1 MAKARSSG
9 RRQEIL
15 ETLARMLEEHQGEHI
30 TTAGLAK
37 SVGVSEAALYRHFPS
52 KAKMFEALIEFIEE
66 TVLSRINRIL
76 DEEAD
81 AAVRIQQ
88 IIFLILGF
96 AGKNPGMSR
105 LMQGDVLVGEAAR
118 LRVRIA
124 QFFERIETQLRQV
137 LRESELRNALRQ
149 PVPETARLLLA
160 VVDGRIAQFVR
171 SGLKNSPAEGWERQ
185 WEILNRGI
193 FITPAQA

>member
-15 ETLARMLEEHQGEHI
+15 ETLARMLEENQGEHI

-52 KAKMFEALIEFIEE
+52 KAKMFEGLIEFIEE

-76 DEEAD
+76 AEEAD
-81 AAVRIQQ
+81 AASRIQQ

-96 AGKNPGMSR
+96 AGKNPGMTR
-105 LMQGDVLVGEAAR
+105 LMQGDVLVGETAR

-137 LRESELRNALRQ
+137 LRESEMRNALRQ

-160 VVDGRIAQFVR
+160 VIDGRIAQFVR
-171 SGLKNSPAEGWERQ
+171 SGLKSSPVEGWERQ
-185 WEILNRGI
+185 WEMLHRGI
-193 FITPAQA
+193 FIKLDQV

>member
-66 TVLSRINRIL
+66 TILSRINRIM
-76 DEEAD
+76 DEEVD
-81 AAVRIQQ
+81 AASRIQQ
-88 IIFLILGF
+88 ITLLVLSF
-96 AGKNPGMSR
+96 AGKNPGMTR
-105 LMQGDVLVGEAAR
+105 LMQGDVLVGETAR

-124 QFFERIETQLRQV
+124 QFFDRIENNF
-137 LRESELRNALRQ
+137 EI
-149 PVPETARLLLA
+149 
-160 VVDGRIAQFVR
+160 RIVFSLKSLDL
-171 SGLKNSPAEGWERQ
+171 SGQIRV
-185 WEILNRGI
+185 
-193 FITPAQA
+193 

>member
-15 ETLARMLEEHQGEHI
+15 ETLARMLEEQPGEHI

-37 SVGVSEAALYRHFPS
+37 AVGVSEAALYRHFPS

-66 TVLSRINRIL
+66 SVFSRITRIM
-76 DEEAD
+76 EEEPD
-81 AAVRIQQ
+81 VAARLQQ

-96 AGKNPGMSR
+96 ADKNPGMTR
-105 LMQGDVLVGEAAR
+105 LMQGDVLVGETAR

-149 PVPETARLLLA
+149 PTPETARLLLS
-160 VVDGRIAQFVR
+160 VIDGRMALFVR
-171 SGLKNSPAEGWERQ
+171 GGFKNSPVEGWERQ
-185 WEILNRGI
+185 WEMLSRGI
-193 FITPAQA
+193 FV

>member
-15 ETLARMLEEHQGEHI
+15 ETLARMLEENQGEHI

-52 KAKMFEALIEFIEE
+52 KAKMFEGLIEFIEE

-76 DEEAD
+76 AEEAD
-81 AAVRIQQ
+81 AASRIQQ

-96 AGKNPGMSR
+96 AGKNPGMTR
-105 LMQGDVLVGEAAR
+105 LMQGDVLVGETAR

-137 LRESELRNALRQ
+137 LRESEVRNALRQ

-160 VVDGRIAQFVR
+160 VIDGRIAQFVR
-171 SGLKNSPAEGWERQ
+171 SGLKNSPVEGWERQ

>member
-66 TVLSRINRIL
+66 TILSRINRIL
-76 DEEAD
+76 AEEAD
-81 AAVRIQQ
+81 AAPRIQQ

-96 AGKNPGMSR
+96 AGKNPGMTR
-105 LMQGDVLVGEAAR
+105 LMQGDVLVGETAR
-118 LRVRIA
+118 LRARIA
-124 QFFERIETQLRQV
+124 QFFERVETQMRQV
-137 LRESELRNALRQ
+137 LRDAEVRNALRQ

-160 VVDGRIAQFVR
+160 VVDGRMAQFVR
-171 SGLKNSPAEGWERQ
+171 SGLKNSPVEGWERQ
-185 WEILNRGI
+185 WEMLNRGI
-193 FITPAQA
+193 FITPGQG

>member
-15 ETLARMLEEHQGEHI
+15 ETLARMLEEQQGEHI

-37 SVGVSEAALYRHFPS
+37 AVGVSEAALYRHFPS

-66 TVLSRINRIL
+66 TVFTRITRIME
-76 DEEAD
+76 DEPETASQL
-81 AAVRIQQ
+81 QQ
-88 IIFLILGF
+88 ILFLILGF
-96 AGKNPGMSR
+96 AGKNPGMAR

-137 LRESELRNALRQ
+137 LRESESRNALRQ
-149 PVPETARLLLA
+149 PTPETARLLLA
-160 VVDGRIAQFVR
+160 VIDGRMALFVR
-171 SGLKNSPAEGWERQ
+171 GGFKNSPVEGWERH
-185 WEILNRGI
+185 WEMLSHGI
-193 FITPAQA
+193 FV

>member
-15 ETLARMLEEHQGEHI
+15 ETLARMLEEQQGEHI

-37 SVGVSEAALYRHFPS
+37 AVGVSEAALYRHFPS

-66 TVLSRINRIL
+66 SVFSRINRIV
-76 DEEAD
+76 EEQSDIAPR
-81 AAVRIQQ
+81 VQQ
-88 IIFLILGF
+88 IIFLILVF
-96 AGKNPGMSR
+96 ADKNPGMTR
-105 LMQGDVLVGEAAR
+105 LMQGDVLVGETAR

-124 QFFERIETQLRQV
+124 QFFDRIETQVRQV
-137 LRESELRNALRQ
+137 LRESEARNALRQ

-160 VVDGRIAQFVR
+160 VIDGRMAQFVR
-171 SGLKNSPAEGWERQ
+171 SGLKNSPVEGWERQ
-185 WEILNRGI
+185 WEILSHGI
-193 FITPAQA
+193 FV

>member
-15 ETLARMLEEHQGEHI
+15 ETLARMLETQQGEHI

-37 SVGVSEAALYRHFPS
+37 AVGVSEAALYRHFPS

-66 TVLSRINRIL
+66 TVFPRITRIL
-76 DEEAD
+76 AEESE
-81 AAVRIQQ
+81 AAPRLQQ

-96 AGKNPGMSR
+96 ADKNPGMTR
-105 LMQGDVLVGEAAR
+105 LMQGDVLVGETAR

-137 LRESELRNALRQ
+137 LREAELRNALHE
-149 PVPETARLLLA
+149 PTLETARLLLT
-160 VVDGRIAQFVR
+160 VIDGRMALFVR
-171 SGLKNSPAEGWERQ
+171 GGFKHSPVEGWEHQ
-185 WEILNRGI
+185 WEMLCRGI
-193 FITPAQA
+193 FV